1 MKPTLRYQ
9 SQLLYRRA
17 YKPGPYLHIVM
28 RAAARRQRPRPAS
41 LTRAFALDPPLKME
55 LSP

>member
-17 YKPGPYLHIVM
+17 YKPGPYLHVVM
-28 RAAARRQRPRPAS
+28 RAAARRLRPRTPS
-41 LTRAFALDPPLKME
+41 LTRALALDPPLKLE